1 MRAKIAKVQFPEE
14 MLFLTFFFTLL
25 KSYWECFTNSIC
37 GSQVALEVKNPR
49 ANVGGLR
56 DESSISGL
64 GTSLGGGHGNLLYCS
79 YLENPMDRGAWW
91 ATVQGVAKS
100 QTGLK
105 QHSIHE

>member
-1 MRAKIAKVQFPEE
+1 M
-14 MLFLTFFFTLL
+14 
-25 KSYWECFTNSIC
+25 
-37 GSQVALEVKNPR
+37 VKNPH
-49 ANVGGLR
+49 ANVGGIR
-56 DESSISGL
+56 DASSISGL
-64 GTSLGGGHGNLLYCS
+64 GTSLGGGHGNLLDYS